1 MSKKYDDFMKE
12 LEELFEKHKVYLCAS
27 EYDSLQVRDASDGDA
42 FDYDCFDDMTK
53 DIDLK

>member
-27 EYDSLQVRDASDGDA
+27 EYDSLQVWDASDND
-42 FDYDCFDDMTK
+42 FDSDSYMDMTN
-53 DIDLK
+53 DE